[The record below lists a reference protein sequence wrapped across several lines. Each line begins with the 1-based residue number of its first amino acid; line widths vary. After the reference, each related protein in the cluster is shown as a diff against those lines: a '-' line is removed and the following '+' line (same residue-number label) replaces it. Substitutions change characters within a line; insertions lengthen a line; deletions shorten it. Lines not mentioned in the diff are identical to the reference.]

1 MKYLIH
7 RLQGDLNLQIEEFK
21 TKEEVDKKRKYWHQ
35 QYHDVIILDE
45 NDINKLGD
53 KVFRH
58 KISNINRR
66 NNRGDNPTWS
76 L

>member
-21 TKEEVDKKRKYWHQ
+21 TKEDVDKKRKYWHQ
-35 QYHDVIILDE
+35 QYHDVIILDQ
-45 NDINKLGD
+45 NDINELYLKSSGTSTTERI
-53 KVFRH
+53 VR
-58 KISNINRR
+58 
-66 NNRGDNPTWS
+66 DNPTWD